1 MQEERTQLVKPRT
14 NAGKQEGCDSLPIA
28 HTQPRDLVVFLT
40 GKITSTATHVALL
53 EPRSVILTK
62 QCILYLV
69 IINLKPNI
77 PKI

>member
-1 MQEERTQLVKPRT
+1 MQANRKALILYP
-14 NAGKQEGCDSLPIA
+14 LP
-28 HTQPRDLVVFLT
+28 TQPRDLVVFLT
-40 GKITSTATHVALL
+40 GKITSIATRVALL

-69 IINLKPNI
+69 IVNLKPNI